1 MEQTMS
7 SESEYSVSA
16 ANVDHATGASL
27 SAVGMSVR
35 NKESYFLPADEL
47 KGYEMVVPGSAERL
61 FSIMEKQAYHRM
73 ELETKTVDRYF
84 EGRNSHF
91 GLGILALLLFAG
103 LSVFFAFMGM
113 EWAAVT
119 AVGCP
124 ALYGL
129 SSFLT
134 LRKGRVDGD
143 LP

>member
-1 MEQTMS
+1 MS
-7 SESEYSVSA
+7 SESEISVSA
-16 ANVDHATGASL
+16 ANVDHPAGSSQ
-27 SAVGMSVR
+27 SAVGVSVR

-47 KGYEMVVPGSAERL
+47 RGYEMILPGSAERL

-73 ELETKTVDRYF
+73 ELETRSLDKYY

-91 GLGILALLLFAG
+91 GIGFLALLLFAG
-103 LSVFFAFMGM
+103 LSIFFALMGM

-119 AVGCP
+119 AIGCP

-129 SSFLT
+129 SSFLS
-134 LRKGRVDGD
+134 LRKGYADRD

>member
-1 MEQTMS
+1 MS

-16 ANVDHATGASL
+16 ANVDNVAGSSL

-35 NKESYFLPADEL
+35 SKESSFLPAEEL
-47 KGYEMVVPGSAERL
+47 KGYEGVLPGSAERL

-73 ELETKTVDRYF
+73 ELETKTVEKFF
-84 EGRNSHF
+84 ETRNNHF
-91 GLGILALLLFAG
+91 SLGVVSLLLFAG

-119 AVGCP
+119 AIGCP

-129 SSFLT
+129 SSFLSS
-134 LRKGRVDGD
+134 KKSRVDTD